1 MSEEGENSS
10 SSGDNHTDDQKT
22 KVNKECNAFC
32 VRNNYKVALTFPRL
46 AEEYCFQVVNSVIL
60 IQKTGWTSSE
70 SESSSDEENPLTIM
84 SESDAEVDEALD
96 EKRGTAP
103 LKLTVRNVRSLLK
116 VSRVSTE
123 NL

>member
-1 MSEEGENSS
+1 MLEIITSW
-10 SSGDNHTDDQKT
+10 HLH
-22 KVNKECNAFC
+22 F
-32 VRNNYKVALTFPRL
+32 RNCK
-46 AEEYCFQVVNSVIL
+46 CFQVVNSVIL

>member
-1 MSEEGENSS
+1 M
-10 SSGDNHTDDQKT
+10 
-22 KVNKECNAFC
+22 
-32 VRNNYKVALTFPRL
+32 
-46 AEEYCFQVVNSVIL
+46 